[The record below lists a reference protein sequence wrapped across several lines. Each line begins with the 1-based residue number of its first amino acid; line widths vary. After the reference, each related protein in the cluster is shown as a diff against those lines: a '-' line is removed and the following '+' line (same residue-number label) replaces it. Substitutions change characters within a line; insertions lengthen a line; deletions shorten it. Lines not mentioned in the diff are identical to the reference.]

1 MPTIPKSPSKSCPV
15 CGRPYTGGRPRSTGP
30 GSQWNHIVGHAVQIG
45 AEQGQTWRQALV
57 EACDMAVTKG
67 YPATASR
74 FGHLVPKDYKDM
86 TVEEA
91 SVVITQLHE
100 NADFLGVVLKE
111 A

>member
-1 MPTIPKSPSKSCPV
+1 
-15 CGRPYTGGRPRSTGP
+15 
-30 GSQWNHIVGHAVQIG
+30 
-45 AEQGQTWRQALV
+45 
-57 EACDMAVTKG
+57 MAVTKG

-91 SVVITQLHE
+91 SVVIIQLHE

-111 A
+111 E